1 MPNQAQVSTS
11 LCSQGP
17 VAQSSL
23 QWVLLGWRTK
33 VDPTRL
39 RSRRRDKAHQK
50 LLQQDRNRFRRIPPR
65 LDDFCAHMPQ
75 DLPADNAVRHFWT
88 SPHNRPFTS
97 SSATISLTRD
107 TCSEI
112 TTRPMTMTLPSR
124 LLFFARYQVRP
135 ATQDNLSAVTVLN
148 LLQKCVVHFCSEFN
162 IVTGASAPPPL
173 LSSSCSF
180 VNRATPSSRSWP
192 EDVLCLPEACR
203 RSRLASRQPHPEP
216 LPCPLRRA
224 GPVPTT
230 TAQAVP
236 CRRRA
241 FNSDVGQVFDKH
253 LTPGGFPHLRC
264 A

>member
-1 MPNQAQVSTS
+1 MSMMPNQAQVSTS

-75 DLPADNAVRHFWT
+75 DLPADNAVRRFWT

-124 LLFFARYQVRP
+124 LLFFARYQKLARGCTAP
-135 ATQDNLSAVTVLN
+135 AGSMSSFAPSLAPTPSRTAPLPTSTRGPCPNYDCTSR
-148 LLQKCVVHFCSEFN
+148 
-162 IVTGASAPPPL
+162 SAPPT
-173 LSSSCSF
+173 SF
-180 VNRATPSSRSWP
+180 
-192 EDVLCLPEACR
+192 
-203 RSRLASRQPHPEP
+203 
-216 LPCPLRRA
+216 
-224 GPVPTT
+224 
-230 TAQAVP
+230 
-236 CRRRA
+236 
-241 FNSDVGQVFDKH
+241 
-253 LTPGGFPHLRC
+253 
-264 A
+264 